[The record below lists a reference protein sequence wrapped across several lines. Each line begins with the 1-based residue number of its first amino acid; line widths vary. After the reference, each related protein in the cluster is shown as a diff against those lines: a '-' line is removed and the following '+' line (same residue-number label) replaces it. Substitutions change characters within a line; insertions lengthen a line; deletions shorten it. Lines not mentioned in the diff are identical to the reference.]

1 MLVAYFCQALLNT
14 NQLQKLT
21 GLSQVPYLE
30 WVALY
35 RRILDLVN

>member
-1 MLVAYFCQALLNT
+1 MLEAYFCQALQNT

-21 GLSQVPYLE
+21 GFSQVPYLE

-35 RRILDLVN
+35 RQILDSAN